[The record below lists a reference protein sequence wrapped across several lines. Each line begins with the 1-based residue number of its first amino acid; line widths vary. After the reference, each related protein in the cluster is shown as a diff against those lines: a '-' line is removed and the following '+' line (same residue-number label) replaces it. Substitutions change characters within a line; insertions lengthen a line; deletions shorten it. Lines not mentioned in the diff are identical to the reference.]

1 MTKQVTLI
9 SNELLNIM
17 IQRLCKQLIENHKDF
32 SNSILIGL
40 QPRGAFLS
48 ERLCSELRKN
58 GFSINEGVVDPTFYR
73 DDFRIHD
80 KPLVA
85 KKTHLPH
92 SIDGMKVVLI
102 DDVLYTGR
110 TIRAGMECL
119 MEYGRPKSVELLVL
133 IDRKKGRE
141 IPIEANYV
149 GKEVE
154 SFNNERVKV
163 LWKSEGAKSDH
174 VIFLNE

>member
-1 MTKQVTLI
+1 
-9 SNELLNIM
+9 
-17 IQRLCKQLIENHKDF
+17 
-32 SNSILIGL
+32 
-40 QPRGAFLS
+40 
-48 ERLCSELRKN
+48 
-58 GFSINEGVVDPTFYR
+58 
-73 DDFRIHD
+73 
-80 KPLVA
+80 VA

-110 TIRAGMECL
+110 TIRAGMESL